1 MPTHFAPAEA
11 LERRAVHV
19 HARKLKARGGDRM
32 RERSGLTYNPTTRS
46 WQRRP
51 GVRVQGWEG
60 R

>member
-1 MPTHFAPAEA
+1 
-11 LERRAVHV
+11 
-19 HARKLKARGGDRM
+19 M

-60 R
+60 LATRDRDGRRGIVNAGAGKTIRLIGLSQRKH